1 MAKKPEKSP
10 FDPAGMMEEFFSLYD
25 PDAMKDMFDP
35 QKFME
40 RMKSMTPG
48 NVDMSEVVNR
58 NRRHFE
64 ALVEANK
71 SAADTYRDML
81 EKQMA
86 ILNRMTDAA
95 KDYTGSL
102 TASGNP
108 DAMKANQKAYA
119 DAIEKALTLMKE
131 MAEETRSANEKIY
144 NGMKDRIAEAMKDV
158 GKG

>member
-10 FDPAGMMEEFFSLYD
+10 FDPAGMMEEFFSFYD

-40 RMKSMTPG
+40 RFKSMTPG
-48 NVDMSEVVNR
+48 NVDMSEVVDR
-58 NRRHFE
+58 NRRNFE

-81 EKQMA
+81 EKQMT

-95 KDYTGSL
+95 KNYTGSL
-102 TASGNP
+102 TASGDP
-108 DAMKANQKAYA
+108 DAMKKAYA
-119 DAIEKALTLMKE
+119 DATEKALTLMKE
-131 MAEETRSANEKIY
+131 MAEETRTANEKVF
-144 NGMKDRIAEAMKDV
+144 NGMKDRIASAMKDV
-158 GKG
+158 GKD